1 MRSMFV
7 VLAAMAA
14 TVVAGGPAAAE
25 STKFRKAPS
34 AQQAAK
40 LELAPGAA
48 MESRASKVY
57 VVQMAADPA
66 ARYQGNAAGF
76 AKTAPEQGERYDAN
90 TSQAQMYVERLGSQ
104 QDAALRRAGVSS
116 GKIYSYRHALN
127 GFAARMTPSQAA
139 RLSKDKT
146 VARVWEDRA
155 VPLDTDNTSRY
166 LGLLNPENGLRTAL
180 GLRGKNVIVG
190 VIDSGIVQEHPSL
203 DDKGYSSPPGRW
215 KGICQAGE
223 GFAAT
228 DCNKKLIGARY
239 YIEGFGEDNVVEG
252 EFVSPRDSDG
262 HGTHTATTAVG
273 NENVQAVLAGVPV
286 AKVSGVAPRAR
297 LAVYKACWQAPGAP
311 QASCFFSDTAAAT
324 DQAVADGVDVLS
336 FSVGTAATIAD
347 PQDIAFL
354 FAADAGVVP
363 VRSAGN
369 EGPGPE
375 STAAGEPWVT
385 SVAASTHRG
394 ILYSNATRINSP
406 ESLAGDLPSLESGI
420 SKSLQETG
428 PITDDLIAADPIDA
442 CTALPAG
449 SLSGG
454 IGLIARGDCD
464 FSVKLTNAAN
474 AGAIAVLMYTNENP
488 KTVMGGT
495 ATPESLSIPA
505 VMIDNAPG
513 LEILAALEGGAT
525 VNVTLSA
532 GNFIQEQMTGNIMAA
547 FSSRGPFPTVP
558 DWIKPDVTAPG
569 TNILAGGT
577 PEPNDGSFGGYFQY
591 LSGTS
596 MSTPHVAGVAALLVE
611 AHRKWTPAMIKSAMM
626 TTTRRKGTVKED
638 GVTPTDPF
646 DRGSGHIVPNE
657 AVDPGLVYDAGFLD
671 YLAGICGTDE
681 KVFLFADP
689 DATCAQL
696 ASLGLSL
703 DASDLNL
710 PSIGIADLPGTQTVR
725 RSVKNVGGTPST
737 YTARVFAPPG
747 YRVKVSPSTL
757 TLRPNQTKSF
767 EVTITNVDA
776 PPGEWRFGRLRWD
789 DEQGHQVYSPIAVRG
804 VAVIAPA
811 EISGTGESG
820 SESFDVTF
828 GYNGDYAAG
837 AHGLVEPFL
846 SLVEVTD
853 DPNDTFGFDFG
864 PDEPLVYLAEAPAGA
879 AALKFAV
886 YDAYND
892 KSGHD
897 LDLYVFYCP
906 DFFCTQVGASATA
919 SSTEEVTIQLPVND
933 PAIDDPYA
941 VIVHGFDTADG
952 ELATSIFFDWTVE
965 GPTGNLSVNGP
976 SSAVLAGSGTV
987 EVNWSGLLTG
997 AAAKYFGA
1005 VSHSDASGIQDL
1017 TMVRID
1023 NDEGGGFCDL
1033 IDCT

>member
-1 MRSMFV
+1 MRSVLV

-14 TVVAGGPAAAE
+14 TVISGGPAAAE
-25 STKFRKAPS
+25 SAKFRKAPS
-34 AQQAAK
+34 ATQAAK
-40 LELAPGAA
+40 LQLAPDSAVEG
-48 MESRASKVY
+48 RGSKVY
-57 VVQMAADPA
+57 IVQMAADPA
-66 ARYQGNAAGF
+66 VRYEGGIAGF
-76 AKTAPEQGERYDAN
+76 ARTAPEKGTRYDAH
-90 TSQAQMYVERLGSQ
+90 TSQAQMYIERLGAQ
-104 QDAALRRAGVSS
+104 QDAVLARAGVSG

-127 GFAARMTPSQAA
+127 GFAARMTPTQAA
-139 RLSKDKT
+139 KLRKDKA
-146 VARVWEDRA
+146 VARVWEDSA
-155 VPLDTDNTSRY
+155 VPLDTDNTSRF
-166 LGLLNPENGLRTAL
+166 LGLLNPETGLRTAH

-203 DDKGYSSPPGRW
+203 DDEKYGSVPGRW
-215 KGICQAGE
+215 RGICQAGE

-239 YIEGFGEDNVVEG
+239 YIAGFGEENVVEG
-252 EFVSPRDSDG
+252 DFISPRDSDG

-273 NENVQAVLAGVPV
+273 NEHVQGVLAGVPV
-286 AKVSGVAPRAR
+286 AKVSGVAPKAR

-311 QASCFFSDTAAAT
+311 TGSCFFSDTAAAT

-336 FSVGTAATIAD
+336 FSVGTAPTIAD

-394 ILYSNATRINSP
+394 TLFSNATRVNSP
-406 ESLAGDLPSLESGI
+406 ADLAGDLPSLESAI

-428 PITDDLIAADPIDA
+428 PITNDLIAAEPIEA

-449 SLSGG
+449 SLAGG
-454 IGLIARGDCD
+454 IGLIARGTCD

-474 AGAIAVLMYTNENP
+474 AGAIAVLMYTNANP

-513 LEILAALEGGAT
+513 LEILAALQGGAT

-532 GNFIQEQMTGNIMAA
+532 GNFIEEQMTGNIMAA
-547 FSSRGPFPTVP
+547 FSSRGPFPTVR

-569 TNILAGGT
+569 TNVLAGGT

-611 AHRKWTPAMIKSAMM
+611 AHRQWTPAMIKSALM
-626 TTTRRKGTVKED
+626 TTARRNLFKED
-638 GVTPTDPF
+638 GVTATDPF
-646 DRGSGHIVPNE
+646 DRGSGHIVPNR
-657 AVDPGLVYDAGFLD
+657 AVDPGLVYDARFLD

-681 KVFLFADP
+681 KVFLFSDP

-696 ASLGLSL
+696 AGLGLSL

-710 PSIGIADLPGTQTVR
+710 PSIGIGDLPGTQTVTR
-725 RSVKNVGGTPST
+725 KVKNVGGAVST
-737 YTARVFAPPG
+737 YTANVKAPPG
-747 YRVKVSPSTL
+747 YTVKVRPATL
-757 TLRPNQTKSF
+757 TLQPNQTARYR
-767 EVTITNVDA
+767 VTITNNGA
-776 PPGEWRFGRLRWD
+776 PAGEWRFGGLRWD
-789 DEQGHQVYSPIAVRG
+789 DEHGHRAYSPIAVRG
-804 VAVIAPA
+804 SAVVAPDEIAG
-811 EISGTGESG
+811 SGATGSAA
-820 SESFDVTF
+820 FDVTF

-846 SLVEVTD
+846 SLIEVTD
-853 DPNDTFGFDFG
+853 DPGDSFGFDFG
-864 PDEPLVYLAEAPAGA
+864 PDEPLVYLLEAPPGA
-879 AALKFAV
+879 TALKFGV
-886 YDAYND
+886 YDEYND

-897 LDLYVFYCP
+897 MDLYVFYCP
-906 DFFCTQVGASATA
+906 NFSCSQVGASATA
-919 SSTEEVTIQLPVND
+919 SSTEEVTIRFPVND
-933 PAIDDPYA
+933 PTIDDPYA
-941 VIVHGFDTADG
+941 VFVHGFDTADG
-952 ELATSIFFDWTVE
+952 NPATGVFFDWTVE
-965 GPTGNLSVNGP
+965 GPAGNMTVSGP
-976 SSAVLAGSGTV
+976 SSAEIAQTGTID
-987 EVNWSGLLTG
+987 VNWSGLLTG
-997 AAAKYFGA
+997 AAAKYLGA
-1005 VSHSDASGIQDL
+1005 VSHSDAAGIQDL
-1017 TMVRID
+1017 TIVRID
-1023 NDEGGGFCDL
+1023 NDDGGGFCDL
-1033 IDCT
+1033 IECT

>member
-1 MRSMFV
+1 MRSVLV

-14 TVVAGGPAAAE
+14 TVISGGPAAAE
-25 STKFRKAPS
+25 SAKFRKPPS
-34 AQQAAK
+34 AKQAAK
-40 LELAPGAA
+40 LQLAPDSTIDDRGT
-48 MESRASKVY
+48 RVY
-57 VVQMAADPA
+57 IVQMAADPA
-66 ARYQGNAAGF
+66 ARYQGGTAGF
-76 AKTAPEQGERYDAN
+76 AKTAPNAGERYDARS
-90 TSQAQMYVERLGSQ
+90 SQAQMYVERLGAQ
-104 QDAALRRAGVSS
+104 QDALIARFGIRG

-127 GFAARMTPSQAA
+127 GFAARMTPAQAT
-139 RLSKDKT
+139 RLSKDKA

-155 VPLDTDNTSRY
+155 VSLDTDNTARF
-166 LGLLNPENGLRTAL
+166 LGLLNEEQGLRTAL

-190 VIDSGIVQEHPSL
+190 VIDTGIVQEHPSL
-203 DDKGYSSPPGRW
+203 DDEKYGAVPGRW
-215 KGICQAGE
+215 NGTCQAGE

-239 YIEGFGEDNVVEG
+239 FIEGFGEENVVEG

-273 NENVQAVLAGVPV
+273 NEHVQAVLAGVPV
-286 AKVSGVAPRAR
+286 AKVSGMAPKAR
-297 LAVYKACWQAPGAP
+297 LAVYKACWQAPEAP
-311 QASCFFSDTAAAT
+311 EASCFFSDTAAAT

-336 FSVGTAATIAD
+336 MSIGTASTIAD

-369 EGPGPE
+369 DGPGPE

-394 ILYSNATRINSP
+394 TLFATATRVNSP
-406 ESLAGDLPSLESGI
+406 PTLAGDYPSLESGI

-474 AGAIAVLMYTNENP
+474 AGAIAVLMYTNDNP

-505 VMIDNAPG
+505 VMIDKAPG
-513 LEILAALEGGAT
+513 LAILEALEDGAT

-532 GNFIQEQMTGNIMAA
+532 DNFIEERMTGNIMAE
-547 FSSRGPFPTVP
+547 FSSRGPFPTVR

-591 LSGTS
+591 VSGTS

-611 AHRKWTPAMIKSAMM
+611 AHKKWAPAMVKSALM
-626 TTTRRKGTVKED
+626 TTARRDLVKED

-646 DRGSGHIVPNE
+646 DRGSGHIVPNR
-657 AVDPGLVYDAGFLD
+657 AIDPGLVYDAGFLD
-671 YLAGICGTDE
+671 YLAGICGTEE
-681 KVFLFADP
+681 KVFVFADP
-689 DATCAQL
+689 DATCGQL
-696 ASLGLSL
+696 ASFGFSL

-710 PSIGIADLPGTQTVR
+710 PSIGIGELPGIQTVR
-725 RSVKNVGGTPST
+725 RSVTNVGQTPST
-737 YTARVFAPPG
+737 YTVRVKAPPG
-747 YRVKVSPSTL
+747 YRVKVNPSTL
-757 TLRPNQTKSF
+757 TLRPKQTATY
-767 EVTITNVDA
+767 EVTITNKDA
-776 PPGEWRFGRLRWD
+776 PPGEWRFGSLRWD
-789 DEQGHQVYSPIAVRG
+789 DEQGHRVYSPIAVRG
-804 VAVIAPA
+804 VAVVAPDEVA
-811 EISGTGESG
+811 GTGASG
-820 SESFDVTF
+820 STSFDVTF
-828 GYNGDYAAG
+828 GYNGEYAAG
-837 AHGLVEPFL
+837 AHGLVEPVLTPF
-846 SLVEVTD
+846 EVTD
-853 DPNDTFGFDFG
+853 DPGDSFGFDFED
-864 PDEPLVYLAEAPAGA
+864 DEPLVYLAEAPAGA
-879 AALKFAV
+879 VALKFAV
-886 YDAYND
+886 YDEYAD
-892 KSGHD
+892 KPGHD

-906 DFFCTQVGASATA
+906 DFACELVGASATA
-919 SSTEEVTIQLPVND
+919 AFTEEVTIPQPVND
-933 PAIDDPYA
+933 PAIEDPYA

-952 ELATSIFFDWTVE
+952 DPATSIFFDWTVE
-965 GPTGNLSVNGP
+965 GPTGNMTVSGP
-976 SSAVLAGSGTV
+976 STAVIAETGTV
-987 EVNWSGLLTG
+987 NVNWSGLLTG

-1017 TMVRID
+1017 TFIRID

>member
-1 MRSMFV
+1 MRSMLV

-14 TVVAGGPAAAE
+14 TVISGGPAAAE
-25 STKFRKAPS
+25 SAKFRKPPT
-34 AQQAAK
+34 AQLAAK
-40 LELAPGAA
+40 LKFASDAA
-48 MESRASKVY
+48 LESRRSKVY
-57 VVQMAADPA
+57 IVQMAADPA
-66 ARYQGNAAGF
+66 VRYKGGIAGY
-76 AKTAPEQGERYDAN
+76 ANTAPESGERYDAH
-90 TSQAQMYVERLGSQ
+90 TSQALMYVEHLGEQ
-104 QDAALRRAGVSS
+104 QDAALARAGVSG

-127 GFAARMTPSQAA
+127 GFAARMTPAQAA

-155 VPLDTDNTSRY
+155 VKLDTDNTARF
-166 LGLLNPENGLRTAL
+166 LGLLNPETGLRAAH

-190 VIDSGIVQEHPSL
+190 VIDTGIVQEHPSL
-203 DDKGYSSPPGRW
+203 DDKSYGGVPGRW
-215 KGICQAGE
+215 RGSCQAGE

-228 DCNKKLIGARY
+228 DCNRKLIGARY
-239 YIEGFGEDNVVEG
+239 FIEGFGEENVVEG

-273 NENVQAVLAGVPV
+273 NEDVQAVLAGVPV
-286 AKVSGVAPRAR
+286 AKVSGIAPKAR
-297 LAVYKACWQAPGAP
+297 LAVYKACWQAPESAEP
-311 QASCFFSDTAAAT
+311 DCFFSDTAAAT

-336 FSVGTAATIAD
+336 MSIGTASTIAD

-375 STAAGEPWVT
+375 TTAAGEPWVT

-394 ILYSNATRINSP
+394 TLYSTATRVNSP
-406 ESLAGDLPSLESGI
+406 RSLVGELPSLESGI

-442 CTALPAG
+442 CTELPDG
-449 SLSGG
+449 SLSGS

-474 AGAIAVLMYTNENP
+474 AGAIAVLMYTNDNP

-505 VMIDNAPG
+505 VMIDKAPG
-513 LEILAALEGGAT
+513 LAILEALEDGTT

-532 GNFIQEQMTGNIMAA
+532 ENFIEEQMAANIMAA
-547 FSSRGPFPTVP
+547 FSSRGPFPTVS

-591 LSGTS
+591 VSGTS

-626 TTTRRKGTVKED
+626 TTARRNLVKED

-646 DRGSGHIVPNE
+646 DRGSGHIVPNR
-657 AVDPGLVYDAGFLD
+657 AIDPGLVYDAGFLD

-710 PSIGIADLPGTQTVR
+710 PSIGIGELPGAQTVR
-725 RSVKNVGGTPST
+725 RSVKNVGQLPST
-737 YTARVFAPPG
+737 YTAKVHAPPG
-747 YRVKVSPSTL
+747 YRVRVNPSS
-757 TLRPNQTKSF
+757 LRLNPNQTKSF
-767 EVTITNVDA
+767 EVTITNIDA
-776 PPGEWRFGRLRWD
+776 PAGEWRFGHLRWD
-789 DEQGHQVYSPIAVRG
+789 DEQGHKVYSPIAVRG
-804 VAVIAPA
+804 VAVVAPDEVA
-811 EISGTGESG
+811 GTGESG
-820 SESFDVTF
+820 STSFDVTF
-828 GYNGDYAAG
+828 GYNGEYVPG

-846 SLVEVTD
+846 TPFEVTD
-853 DPNDTFGFDFG
+853 DPADSFGLDLE
-864 PDEPLVYLAEAPAGA
+864 PDEPLVYFAEAPPGA
-879 AALKFAV
+879 AALKFGV
-886 YDAYND
+886 YDEYND

-906 DFFCTQVGASATA
+906 ESGCTLVGASATP
-919 SSTEEVTIQLPVND
+919 SFTEEVTISLPLND
-933 PAIDDPYA
+933 PATEDPYA
-941 VIVHGFDTADG
+941 VLVHGFDTVDG
-952 ELATSIFFDWTVE
+952 EPATSIFFDWTVE
-965 GPTGNLSVNGP
+965 GPTGNMTVSGP
-976 SSAVLAGSGTV
+976 SIAEIAQTGTV
-987 EVNWSGLLTG
+987 NVNWSGLLTG
-997 AAAKYFGA
+997 AAAKYLGA
-1005 VSHSDASGIQDL
+1005 VSHSDAAGIQDL
-1017 TMVRID
+1017 TIVRID